1 MWCLG
6 SKSGRRGFGPSVFSN
21 ELLPSVPSVPE
32 VRKRGQGAC
41 LNSGW
46 GSRAVPRC
54 GGAEASEGGWV
65 VKRCSAQN
73 AATADEGSGSNAT
86 IPPPIFLTP
95 ATSPKQ
101 KQ

>member
-6 SKSGRRGFGPSVFSN
+6 SKSGRRGFAPSVFSN

-46 GSRAVPRC
+46 ELRAVRC
-54 GGAEASEGGWV
+54 SEGAEASEGEWV
-65 VKRCSAQN
+65 ERRCSAQN
-73 AATADEGSGSNAT
+73 TKIVEEGSG
-86 IPPPIFLTP
+86 
-95 ATSPKQ
+95 
-101 KQ
+101 